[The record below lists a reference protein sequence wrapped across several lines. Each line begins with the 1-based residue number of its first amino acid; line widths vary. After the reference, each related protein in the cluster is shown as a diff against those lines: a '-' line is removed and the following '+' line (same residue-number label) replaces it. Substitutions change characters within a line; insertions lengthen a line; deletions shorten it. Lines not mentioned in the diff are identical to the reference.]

1 MTLNV
6 SVGQFRQNVAE
17 YIAKAKEGHTIVLI
31 DEKKGQQL
39 AQIVGTKK
47 FDPEAF
53 GKALKSSAGVFT
65 AKNHPEW
72 ASKTKVSN
80 WVHRNRLKDER
91 TFE

>member
-6 SVGQFRQNVAE
+6 SIGQFRQNVAE
-17 YIAKAKEGHTIVLI
+17 YIAKTKEGHTIVLI

-39 AQIVGTKK
+39 AKIVGTKR

-53 GKALKSSAGVFT
+53 GRALKSAVGVFS

-72 ASKTKVSN
+72 RTKVDVIK
-80 WVHRNRLKDER
+80 WVEQSRKVADRSFK
-91 TFE
+91 

>member
-1 MTLNV
+1 MTLSV
-6 SVGQFRQNVAE
+6 SVGQFRQNIAE
-17 YIAKAKEGHTIVLI
+17 YIAKANSGHTIVLI

-39 AQIVGTKK
+39 VQIVGSKK

-72 ASKTKVSN
+72 ATKKKLN
-80 WVHRNRLKDER
+80 DWVNKSRINDER
-91 TFE
+91 TF

>member
-1 MTLNV
+1 MNV

-17 YIAKAKEGHTIVLI
+17 YIAKAKEGHIIILV

-39 AQIVGTKK
+39 VKIVGTKK

-72 ASKTKVSN
+72 KTEKKVTD
-80 WVHRNRLKDER
+80 WVHSNRLKDER
-91 TFE
+91 TF

>member
-17 YIAKAKEGHTIVLI
+17 YIAKAKGGHTVVLI

-39 AQIVGTKK
+39 VKIVGTKK

-53 GKALKSSAGVFT
+53 GKALKSAAGVFS
-65 AKNHPEW
+65 ARNHPEW
-72 ASKTKVSN
+72 RTKKDVIK
-80 WVHRNRLKDER
+80 WVEQGRKGAGRS
-91 TFE
+91 F